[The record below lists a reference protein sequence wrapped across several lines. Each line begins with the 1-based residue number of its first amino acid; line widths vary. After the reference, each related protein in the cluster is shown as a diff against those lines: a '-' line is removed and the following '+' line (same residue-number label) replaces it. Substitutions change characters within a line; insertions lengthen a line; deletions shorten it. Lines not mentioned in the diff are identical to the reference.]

1 MKNNEINVLIE
12 KSKKGNKKSI
22 NKLLEKYQDMIKG
35 YSFINGEIVEELKQD
50 LTEQTIKAIKK
61 FKIFF
66 NRFGEN

>member
-1 MKNNEINVLIE
+1 MKNNEIKVLIE

-22 NKLLEKYQDMIKG
+22 NKLLEKYQDMIKW

-61 FKIFF
+61 FKI
-66 NRFGEN
+66 

>member
-1 MKNNEINVLIE
+1 MKNNEIKVLIE

-35 YSFINGEIVEELKQD
+35 YSFVNGEIVEELKQD

-61 FKIFF
+61 FKI
-66 NRFGEN
+66 

>member
-35 YSFINGEIVEELKQD
+35 YSFIDGKIVEELKQD

-61 FKIFF
+61 FKI
-66 NRFGEN
+66 

>member
-12 KSKKGNKKSI
+12 KSKKGN

-61 FKIFF
+61 FKI
-66 NRFGEN
+66 

>member
-22 NKLLEKYQDMIKG
+22 NKLLEKYKDMIKG

-61 FKIFF
+61 FKI
-66 NRFGEN
+66 